1 MQRARTRSPRRHPR
15 PAPLRAPGRL
25 SLLLGATLLVALSS
39 CASLKVDRDTETSG
53 TFRSTARVFTFLGWD
68 IPRRATQVAHEN
80 ASDAS
85 LPNMRPTKV
94 RATDWGWFHWILEIL
109 STSSASVEGTWG
121 YQGGETVPERALPD

>member
-1 MQRARTRSPRRHPR
+1 MHRARTRSTRRSPRGVAR
-15 PAPLRAPGRL
+15 RAP
-25 SLLLGATLLVALSS
+25 LLLGATLLVALSS

-53 TFRSTARVFTFLGWD
+53 TFRSSARVFTFLGWD
-68 IPRRATQVAHEN
+68 IPRRASQVAHEN

-121 YQGGETVPERALPD
+121 YQGGETVPERVLPD